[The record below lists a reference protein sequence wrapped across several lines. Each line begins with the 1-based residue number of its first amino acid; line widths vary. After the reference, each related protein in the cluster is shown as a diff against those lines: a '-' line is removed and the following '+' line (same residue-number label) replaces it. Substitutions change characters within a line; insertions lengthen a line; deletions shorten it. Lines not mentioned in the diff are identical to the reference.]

1 MYIQLGNFIFD
12 KAFSPEEIS
21 HSDETS
27 YAEHA
32 LISLKPRLQPTGN
45 NLEEISLTITL
56 RAEIVNVNT
65 TLLALKKSKDQFEV
79 LPFLYG
85 NGMYRGDYV
94 ILKIEET
101 IKFTL
106 SDGTPVEVAVTI
118 SLKEYIVPDKLQQ
131 QQNVARKAAFG
142 VGNKSSLFAIQKPVY
157 TPAQITAKQ
166 LSAVQSQATL
176 ADAAVRK
183 YSNNVSQQQNLAD
196 KIKAALAKM
205 NDQLEKANDS
215 IKNNQELKDLAL
227 IKSRIAGVKNTIR
240 NFTFPITNQQ
250 ILIDNNRDLQGAC
263 RNLSTGSYELTNLI
277 ITRNG

>member
-12 KAFSPEEIS
+12 KAFSPESIS

-56 RAEIVNVNT
+56 RAEIVNVNE

-131 QQNVARKAAFG
+131 QQNAARKAAFG
-142 VGNKSSLFAIQKPVY
+142 VGNKSSLVAINKPVY

-166 LSAVQSQATL
+166 LSAVQSQAAF

-183 YSNNVSQQQNLAD
+183 YSNNVSQQKNLAD
-196 KIKAALAKM
+196 KIKASLARM
-205 NDQLEKANDS
+205 NEQLEKANES

-227 IKSRIAGVKNTIR
+227 IKSRIASVKNTIT
-240 NFTFPITNQQ
+240 NFKFPITNQQ
-250 ILIDNNRDLQGAC
+250 VLIDNNRDLQGAC
-263 RNLSTGSYELTNLI
+263 RNLSTGSYELTNFI